1 MEKTRDITIA
11 EIYESI
17 KDVCVSLNDVK
28 NIVNAFI

>member
-28 NIVNAFI
+28 KHR